1 MKIKLRNHHKGHKK
15 LLMAAH
21 QNIIRLEGSI
31 NYTTFFLQ
39 KGKPQTMSYT
49 LGMYGILLP
58 QTFIR
63 ISKCCIINK
72 DFIENF
78 NADDKKILLKDG
90 SEVQISRRRL
100 AEVLLEVA

>member
-1 MKIKLRNHHKGHKK
+1 MKTKLRNRRKGHEK
-15 LLMAAH
+15 LLTTAT

-39 KGKPQTMSYT
+39 KGKPLTMSYT

-72 DFIENF
+72 NFIENL
-78 NADDKKILLKDG
+78 NAENKKILLKDG
-90 SEVQISRRRL
+90 SEVQISRRRF
-100 AEVLLEVA
+100 AEVLLFII